1 MADTIYKGSAAKM
14 VSSDYLY
21 KELQDLKNK
30 YIDTKGASLSVSG
43 KTVTLKDADGN
54 TLSTITTQDTNTTYR
69 IATTASDGLMSKDMV
84 TKLNNCASLTFES
97 EALDLSSLT

>member
-54 TLSTITTQDTNTTYR
+54 TLKSLEE
-69 IATTASDGLMSKDMV
+69 SDSQAIR
-84 TKLNNCASLTFES
+84 CIE
-97 EALDLSSLT
+97 